1 VRYYRQ
7 SRRSFYVAL
16 SLWLVIALAQ
26 FFLFRFPVHHEAAG
40 LHWLDTLEGYTRY
53 AYLAMP
59 IIIYAGYFFSYY
71 EVQPSA
77 LEIRQGWRR
86 RSIPYSEINRISP
99 NDRWYSDGKLVE
111 IRYSGLKKLSL
122 QVHGRTDFIDNLAT
136 HAPQAI
142 IR

>member
-1 VRYYRQ
+1 VL
-7 SRRSFYVAL
+7 AL
-16 SLWLVIALAQ
+16 FQ
-26 FFLFRFPVHHEAAG
+26 FFVLRFSAPNHHVAA
-40 LHWLDTLEGYTRY
+40 LHWFDTLEGFTPY
-53 AYLAMP
+53 AFLAMP

-77 LEIRQGWRR
+77 LEIRQGWKR

>member
-1 VRYYRQ
+1 M
-7 SRRSFYVAL
+7 
-16 SLWLVIALAQ
+16 SLWLVIALTL
-26 FFLFRFPVHHEAAG
+26 FLSPIQNYEVIGR
-40 LHWLDTLEGYTRY
+40 HWFDTIEGYTRY

-59 IIIYAGYFFSYY
+59 ILIAVAYFFSYY

-77 LEIRQGWRR
+77 LEIRSLWKR

-99 NDRWYSDGKLVE
+99 NGRWYSDGKLVE

-136 HAPQAI
+136 HATQAI
-142 IR
+142 VP